1 MTRSQAVPAVQID
14 NDRVKVTELRFAP
27 GAETGR
33 HRHAMDYVVVAITTG
48 VLRIETPTGTFDN
61 SLTAGMSY
69 SRPDGMEPN
78 VINAG
83 MQDFVFIE
91 AELK

>member
-1 MTRSQAVPAVQID
+1 
-14 NDRVKVTELRFAP
+14 
-27 GAETGR
+27 
-33 HRHAMDYVVVAITTG
+33 MDYVVVPITTG
-48 VLRIETPTGTFDN
+48 VLRLETPTGTFDN
-61 SLTAGMSY
+61 LLTAGMSY

-83 MQDFVFIE
+83 VQDFVFIE